1 MVLTI
6 AWMATVATA
15 CQTLLVASFS
25 LKLLLLCP
33 LGKLV
38 IARVLTLR
46 LLLLHVLVRRES
58 NPEVLPPFQRVFK
71 SERLSPTQLAIKI
84 PLIDLSLCFHLRI
97 SIFSRTFGSLSC
109 PCGDI
114 YIITFLLNSTSFLYH
129 CSSRFWLLNF
139 EGGCTD

>member
-46 LLLLHVLVRRES
+46 FLFLHILVRRES

-71 SERLSPTQLAIKI
+71 SQSLPPAELAIEI
-84 PLIDLSLCFHLRI
+84 SLIDLSLCFRLRCS

-109 PCGDI
+109 HSCDI
-114 YIITFLLNSTSFLYH
+114 DIVTFLLDSTNFLYH
-129 CSSRFWLLNF
+129 CSRFWLLNF
-139 EGGCTD
+139 EGSCAD